1 MKIHKIFYDFIRITS
16 VFTIWESSKSDIN
29 TWIHHELLEFLKI
42 IKYAR
47 KVNLKISFFIESW
60 KRSFNININFFN
72 VDAHTKICI
81 LQIIKY

>member
-1 MKIHKIFYDFIRITS
+1 MKIHGIFYDIIRITS
-16 VFTIWESSKSDIN
+16 VFIIRKSDIN

-47 KVNLKISFFIESW
+47 KVNFKISFFIES
-60 KRSFNININFFN
+60 KRSFNIKCEYLN
-72 VDAHTKICI
+72 AHTKICI